1 MLAVLKIRSRRI
13 RVGPLGLS
21 PLFRLMLLA
30 GGIGLGQMGLDSF
43 ARGADVA
50 LVQFGLAII
59 LLVAG
64 SAGFVIPLLDGS
76 AGKEVSRHV

>member
-1 MLAVLKIRSRRI
+1 MGAI
-13 RVGPLGLS
+13 
-21 PLFRLMLLA
+21 LFRLALLA

-50 LVQFGLAII
+50 LVQFGLALT

-64 SAGFVIPLLDGS
+64 SAGFIVPLLDGS
-76 AGKEVSRHV
+76 GRKEVSRHV

>member
-1 MLAVLKIRSRRI
+1 MSAILLR
-13 RVGPLGLS
+13 LGV
-21 PLFRLMLLA
+21 LA

-50 LVQFGLAII
+50 LVQFGLALT

-64 SAGFVIPLLDGS
+64 SAGFIVPLLEGS
-76 AGKEVSRHV
+76 GRKEVSRHV